1 MKKFIHGKWFPLT
14 VACIVL
20 VLLAFVMFLFGWR
33 ITYAPEMGN
42 NWDAVSAV
50 AAWVS
55 ACATLAAVWAAIQ
68 IPKEIAKQQNRISLI
83 KDRLEI
89 KQVITEVSND
99 IISLRGFSD
108 VDIKTWDV
116 SEELPII
123 FSFATLSKYE
133 KKKKIIDR
141 YPLYFTDYSTCAEQ
155 LSEVYHEISWAYFL
169 VERFKGKRSYLFD
182 LAEIVEGATEFV
194 RSKEF
199 REFKKYMSDTI
210 KVSK

>member
-1 MKKFIHGKWFPLT
+1 MKNFIKGRWFPFFLLL
-14 VACIVL
+14 VSLVF
-20 VLLAFVMFLFGWR
+20 VLLVGFLLGFR
-33 ITYAPEMGN
+33 ITYAPALEN
-42 NWDAVSAV
+42 SWDAISAV
-50 AAWVS
+50 AAWIS
-55 ACATLAAVWAAIQ
+55 AGATLAAVWAAIQ

-89 KQVITEVSND
+89 NQVITEVSND

-116 SEELPII
+116 SEELPVI